1 MKLIDFET
9 SYKKLILKNRPSKI
23 IKSPYVGDAVDEYGK
38 PYLVHMPGLGLGG
51 QCVSGSK
58 FYATPS
64 SSNSKTDFTF
74 QSVLLNEP
82 KYEDIIIGGNPFH
95 AEKVSKYIIKNK
107 LIKKYSNYEL
117 IKKPK
122 NYIYN
127 GDLFI
132 KNENEI
138 ITIEVKNV
146 VCATYDPS
154 RKINRNESVFYDST
168 CDPFERSGIY
178 PNGSI
183 NQLWQGKKVVSE
195 RSIRQLE
202 KMINL
207 TKRGFRFIVLFIV
220 NRDDCDVFKPNWQ
233 RDPIYSEYL
242 SKAFDIGIDIIAV
255 KLSWINNKCYFNNK
269 IKIDL
274 KKW

>member
-38 PYLVHMPGLGLGG
+38 AYLVHMPGLGLGG

-107 LIKKYSNYEL
+107 LIKKYSDYEL

-168 CDPFERSGIY
+168 CDPF
-178 PNGSI
+178 
-183 NQLWQGKKVVSE
+183 
-195 RSIRQLE
+195 
-202 KMINL
+202 
-207 TKRGFRFIVLFIV
+207 
-220 NRDDCDVFKPNWQ
+220 
-233 RDPIYSEYL
+233 
-242 SKAFDIGIDIIAV
+242 
-255 KLSWINNKCYFNNK
+255 
-269 IKIDL
+269 
-274 KKW
+274 

>member
-38 PYLVHMPGLGLGG
+38 TYLVHMPGLGLGG
-51 QCVSGSK
+51 QCLSGSK

-74 QSVLLNEP
+74 QSVILNES

-107 LIKKYSNYEL
+107 LIKKYSDYEL

-154 RKINRNESVFYDST
+154 RKINRNESVFYDLT

-207 TKRGFRFIVLFIV
+207 TKRGFRFIVLFNQCI
-220 NRDDCDVFKPNWQ
+220 
-233 RDPIYSEYL
+233 
-242 SKAFDIGIDIIAV
+242 
-255 KLSWINNKCYFNNK
+255 
-269 IKIDL
+269 
-274 KKW
+274 

>member
-1 MKLIDFET
+1 MINEARAA
-9 SYKKLILKNRPSKI
+9 YEH
-23 IKSPYVGDAVDEYGK
+23 GDIA
-38 PYLVHMPGLGLGG
+38 
-51 QCVSGSK
+51 
-58 FYATPS
+58 
-64 SSNSKTDFTF
+64 
-74 QSVLLNEP
+74 LNEDD
-82 KYEDIIIGGNPFH
+82 YD
-95 AEKVSKYIIKNK
+95 
-107 LIKKYSNYEL
+107 L

-242 SKAFDIGIDIIAV
+242 NKAFDIGIDIIAV